1 MAIFGQ
7 QAQTILIVQPKVPKF
22 TKKLFPSL
30 LIILSPI
37 TFSKI
42 HRDFKPDI
50 FPTSIFFR
58 IVHHS
63 AREKTSKGQFL
74 EFFSNAKCILIK
86 PNWSFHPWPIKNE
99 FYDVLNYRQVHL
111 ERNNRSESFTDTFLT
126 LCEKQYYFP
135 CNIDAHS
142 VNFSATKWTKRLR
155 LSARRSNATLATQ
168 YDIFSD
174 FSATRHC

>member
-1 MAIFGQ
+1 MEIVSVTVPIFGQ
-7 QAQTILIVQPKVPKF
+7 QAQTITKVQPKVPKF

-74 EFFSNAKCILIK
+74 EFKEPEDYKDDIDRANLIWK
-86 PNWSFHPWPIKNE
+86 ICSALC
-99 FYDVLNYRQVHL
+99 YDAYLQQDML
-111 ERNNRSESFTDTFLT
+111 SQTSFTSLLEICT
-126 LCEKQYYFP
+126 KK
-135 CNIDAHS
+135 IDEIII
-142 VNFSATKWTKRLR
+142 RMGEE
-155 LSARRSNATLATQ
+155 
-168 YDIFSD
+168 
-174 FSATRHC
+174 

>member
-1 MAIFGQ
+1 MYIFAIDIFVVSRIYMLPRKQRIQILVGVEIVSVTVPIFGQ

-50 FPTSIFFR
+50 FPTSIFLR

-63 AREKTSKGQFL
+63 AREKT
-74 EFFSNAKCILIK
+74 
-86 PNWSFHPWPIKNE
+86 P
-99 FYDVLNYRQVHL
+99 
-111 ERNNRSESFTDTFLT
+111 
-126 LCEKQYYFP
+126 
-135 CNIDAHS
+135 
-142 VNFSATKWTKRLR
+142 
-155 LSARRSNATLATQ
+155 
-168 YDIFSD
+168 
-174 FSATRHC
+174 